1 MLEAFFKRALAWEKR
16 GGEEHKEVHALSL
29 SEERDG
35 MYFYQSRQELEVMLE
50 GHRTK
55 VPLHQIRS
63 MVPGLRG
70 FNLAMIYL
78 GKMCKSTKYSIVV
91 SSTRLAG

>member
-1 MLEAFFKRALAWEKR
+1 MRALSWEKR
-16 GGEEHKEVHALSL
+16 GGKEHKEIVHAISL

-35 MYFYQSRQELEVMLE
+35 MYFYQSGQELEVMLE

-70 FNLAMIYL
+70 FNLAMIY
-78 GKMCKSTKYSIVV
+78 
-91 SSTRLAG
+91 